1 MEILN
6 LKANPYK
13 YKNVLDNEK
22 TYWFEV
28 VGHASE
34 IYSLANRIPPVVLD
48 FIKNGPIH
56 LLVSNEFECFLD
68 VPETMLKVL
77 VLQNNIPEHKIVFM
91 SGAKDI
97 KNLVPQIVKKV
108 NKELGTHLVGFQSE
122 FYGWFEYNISQNYK
136 QSSKTFDIKRSLA
149 LRGNLNYKKHYLLLN
164 RRWRP
169 HRPTLVGLLH
179 NKNLLDYGYVSLG
192 KNDQKL
198 NWENAFDLC
207 LTLNHKNSY
216 ITEMLQSSKDS
227 LLQLGDLV
235 LDSDD
240 FDSKIPS
247 LNKSLEPFYENSFMS
262 VVTETYFYE
271 TYPVFLSEK
280 IFRPIVYKQP
290 FILVGLAHS
299 LSFLRELG
307 YKTFH
312 PFIDESYDIET
323 NNSTRMLKI
332 LSEIERICTLNQQ
345 ELKDLSIQVKD
356 ICVHNQKLLLS
367 RSQ

>member
-6 LKANPYK
+6 LKVKSDK
-13 YKNVLDNEK
+13 YKNVLCDDK
-22 TYWFEV
+22 TYWFELV
-28 VGHASE
+28 AHAHE
-34 IYSLANRIPPVVLD
+34 VYNLVNKIPPVVLD
-48 FIKNGPIH
+48 FIKEGPIY

-77 VLQNNIPEHKIVFM
+77 VLQNNIPEHKIVFL

-108 NKELGTHLVGFQSE
+108 NQELGTHLVGFQSE
-122 FYGWFEYNISQNYK
+122 FFGWFEHNISQNYK

-149 LRGNLNYKKHYLLLN
+149 LRGNINYKKHYLLLN
-164 RRWRP
+164 RRWRL
-169 HRPTLVGLLH
+169 HRPTLVGLLY

-192 KNDQKL
+192 KNDQNL
-198 NWENAFDLC
+198 NWENTFDLC
-207 LTLNHKNSY
+207 LSLNNKNPY
-216 ITEMLQSSKDS
+216 ITEMLQSSKDG
-227 LLQLGDLV
+227 LLELGDLV

-247 LNKSLEPFYENSFMS
+247 LNKALEPFYETSFMS

-271 TYPVFLSEK
+271 SEPVFLSEK

-290 FILVGLAHS
+290 FILVGLPYS
-299 LSFLRELG
+299 LAFLRELG

-323 NNSTRMLKI
+323 NNSIRMLKI

-345 ELKDLSIQVKD
+345 ELKQLSLEVKD
-356 ICVHNQKLLLS
+356 ICNHNQKLLLS
-367 RSQ
+367 RS